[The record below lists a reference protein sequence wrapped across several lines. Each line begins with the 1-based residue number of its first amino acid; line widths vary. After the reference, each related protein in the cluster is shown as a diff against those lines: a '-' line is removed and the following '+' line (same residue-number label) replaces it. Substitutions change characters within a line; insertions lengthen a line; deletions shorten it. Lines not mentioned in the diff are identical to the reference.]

1 MVNWIK
7 CKILNSK
14 KIIMKSKY
22 IIPKVLLLSSS
33 LFFSCSKSFLTHPPQ
48 GQVDS
53 TNLASKVGVNV
64 LLVGAYAALSGQDY
78 DNNAGN
84 IQSLGG
90 GNAWACS
97 PSNWLWGSVAGGDA
111 HKGSD
116 GGDQPP
122 MIPIATFTVNPS
134 DPLLDDKWK
143 AVYEGITRCNNVLK
157 VLPHVPDMLPSE
169 ITNTRAQARFL
180 RAHYY
185 FELKKLYNNLPWID
199 ENTTD
204 LKQPNTVDI
213 WPNIEADFQFAYDSL
228 PVTQTDIGRANKS
241 AAGAYLAKTYLF
253 EKKYQEAEPIF
264 QDVIAN
270 GQTANGLPYD
280 LAPHFEDLRRPAY
293 ESSNA
298 EAVFVVEMASNVGT
312 GAISSA
318 NQGDMLNFPYGNTS
332 PFGCCG
338 FFAPS
343 IDLVNSFRTDANGLP
358 YLDDYNSHPV
368 ANDQGLVS
376 AQPFTPDA
384 GNLDPR
390 LDWTVGRRGIPYLD
404 YGNDPGQDWV
414 RAQSYSG
421 PYAPIKN
428 VYWNAD
434 AATDG
439 DNSQWAPGSSINVFI
454 IRFADVLL
462 MAAEV
467 EAQIGNFDQA
477 EAYVNRVRH
486 RMIDNPAGWVYKYI
500 DDNNPALGFSSTLAA
515 NYKIGEY
522 PPGAFAAS
530 SYALKAIYFERK
542 LELAMEGYRYF
553 DLSRWGLAA
562 TAINAYFQ
570 YEGQYTLDVN
580 GASFTGNKN
589 EYMPIPQN
597 QIDLTFVNGKATL
610 VQNQGY
616 Q

>member
-1 MVNWIK
+1 
-7 CKILNSK
+7 
-14 KIIMKSKY
+14 MKPKY
-22 IIPKVLLLSSS
+22 IIPKFLLLSSC
-33 LFFSCSKSFLTHPPQ
+33 LVALSCNKTFLTKDPQ
-48 GQVDS
+48 GSVNS
-53 TNLASKVGVNV
+53 AALSSKVGVNV
-64 LLVGAYAALSGQDY
+64 LLVGAYAALSGQDF
-78 DNNAGN
+78 DANAGN

-116 GGDQPP
+116 GGDQIP
-122 MIPIATFTVNPS
+122 MIPIGTFTVNPGNE
-134 DPLLDDKWK
+134 LINDKWK

-157 VLPHVPDMLPSE
+157 VLPQVLDMTPDE

-185 FELKKLYNNLPWID
+185 FELKKLFNNLPWID
-199 ENTTD
+199 ETTID
-204 LKQPNTVDI
+204 LKQPNNVDI
-213 WPNIEADFQFAYDSL
+213 WPKIEADFQFAYDSL
-228 PVTQTDIGRANKS
+228 PVSQNDVGRCNKW
-241 AAGAYLAKTYLF
+241 AAGAYLAKTYLY
-253 EKKYQEAEPIF
+253 EKKYSDAEPLFTTI
-264 QDVIAN
+264 IAQ
-270 GQTANGLPYD
+270 GTTTGGIAYD
-280 LAPHFEDLRRPAY
+280 LAPHFEDLRRPSY
-293 ESSNA
+293 ESANP

-318 NQGDMLNFPYGNTS
+318 NQGDMLNFPYGATA

-343 IDLVNSFRTDANGLP
+343 IDLVNSYRTDANGLP
-358 YLDDYNSHPV
+358 YLDDYNTHPV
-368 ANDQGLVS
+368 ANDQGLTS

-421 PYAPIKN
+421 PFAPIKN

-434 AATDG
+434 AITDG

-467 EAQIGNFDQA
+467 EAQLNNGNLA
-477 EAYVNRVRH
+477 ETYVNRVRD
-486 RMIDNPAGWVYKYI
+486 RMINHPEAWVYKYN
-500 DDNNPALGFSSTLAA
+500 DDNNPTQGFSNVLAA
-515 NYKIGEY
+515 NYKIAEY
-522 PPGAFAAS
+522 PAGAFATQD
-530 SYALKAIYFERK
+530 YALKAIYFERK
-542 LELAMEGYRYF
+542 LELAMEGYRYY

-562 TAINAYFQ
+562 TNINAYFQ
-570 YEGQYTLDVN
+570 FEGQYTIDVQ
-580 GASFTGNKN
+580 GAKFTANKN
-589 EYMPIPQN
+589 EYMPIPQG
-597 QIDLTFVNGKATL
+597 QIDLSFDIGKQTL
-610 VQNQGY
+610 TQNVGY
-616 Q
+616 K

>member
-1 MVNWIK
+1 
-7 CKILNSK
+7 
-14 KIIMKSKY
+14 MKSKY
-22 IIPKVLLLSSS
+22 IIPKVLLLSTL
-33 LFFSCSKSFLTHPPQ
+33 LFVSCSKTFLTRLPQ
-48 GQVDS
+48 GSVSSDALTS
-53 TNLASKVGVNV
+53 SVGVNV

-78 DNNAGN
+78 DDVGGN

-116 GGDQPP
+116 GGDQVP
-122 MIPIATFTVNPS
+122 MIPIATFTVSPGNPMIN
-134 DPLLDDKWK
+134 DKWK

-157 VLPHVPDMLPSE
+157 VLPNVTDMSPDE

-185 FELKKLYNNLPWID
+185 FELKKLFNNIPWID

-213 WPNIEADFQFAYDSL
+213 WPNIEADFKFAYDSL
-228 PVTQTDIGRANKS
+228 PATQTDLGRANKW
-241 AAGAYLAKTYLF
+241 AAGAYLAKTYLY
-253 EKKYQEAEPIF
+253 EKKYTDAKPLF
-264 QDVIAN
+264 TDVITQ
-270 GQTANGLPYD
+270 GQTTNGLAYD
-280 LAPHFEDLRRPAY
+280 LTPNFEDNRRPAY
-293 ESSNA
+293 EASNA

-312 GAISSA
+312 GAIASS
-318 NQGDMLNFPYGNTS
+318 NQGDMLNFPYGATA

-358 YLDDYNSHPV
+358 YLDDYNSHAV
-368 ANDQGLVS
+368 ANDQGLIS
-376 AQPFTPDA
+376 SQPFTPDA

-404 YGNDPGQDWV
+404 YGVNPGQDWV

-421 PYAPIKN
+421 PFAPIKN

-462 MAAEV
+462 MAAET
-467 EAQIGNFDQA
+467 EAQLGNLDNA
-477 EAYVNRVRH
+477 EAYVNRVRD
-486 RMIDNPAGWVYKYI
+486 RMINNPAGWVHTYVDDSDPSKGFTNTPAAHYKIQEY
-500 DDNNPALGFSSTLAA
+500 PSGAFSSQD
-515 NYKIGEY
+515 
-522 PPGAFAAS
+522 
-530 SYALKAIYFERK
+530 YALKAIYFERK
-542 LELAMEGYRYF
+542 LELAMEGYRYY

-570 YEGQYTLDVN
+570 YEGQFVIDVQ
-580 GASFTGNKN
+580 GAKFTANKN
-589 EYMPIPQN
+589 EYMPIPQS
-597 QIDLTFVNGKATL
+597 QIDLSTENGKPTL
-610 VQNQGY
+610 TQNTGY
-616 Q
+616 K

>member
-1 MVNWIK
+1 
-7 CKILNSK
+7 
-14 KIIMKSKY
+14 MKPKY
-22 IIPKVLLLSSS
+22 IIPKI
-33 LFFSCSKSFLTHPPQ
+33 LFFSTGMLISCNKTFLTKPPQ
-48 GQVDS
+48 GSVDAS
-53 TNLASKVGVNV
+53 TLASSVGVNV

-78 DNNAGN
+78 DANAGN

-134 DPLLDDKWK
+134 NVLLDDKWK

-157 VLPHVPDMLPSE
+157 VLPLVPDMTPDQ

-185 FELKKLYNNLPWID
+185 FELKKLFNNLPWID
-199 ENTTD
+199 ETTTNLKPTNTI
-204 LKQPNTVDI
+204 DI
-213 WPNIEADFQFAYDSL
+213 WPNIEADFKFAYDSL

-241 AAGAYLAKTYLF
+241 AAEAYLAKTYLY
-253 EKKYQEAEPIF
+253 EKKYTEAEPLF
-264 QDVIAN
+264 TDVILN
-270 GQTANGLPYD
+270 GQTTNGLPYD
-280 LAPHFEDLRRPAY
+280 LAPNFEDLRRPSY
-293 ESSNA
+293 ETSNP
-298 EAVFVVEMASNVGT
+298 EAVFQVEMASNVGT

-343 IDLVNSFRTDANGLP
+343 IDLVNSFRTDPSGLP

-368 ANDQGLVS
+368 ANDQGLIS
-376 AQPFTPDA
+376 SQPFTPDQ

-434 AATDG
+434 AAIDG

-467 EAQIGNFDQA
+467 EAQMNNFNLA
-477 EAYVNRVRH
+477 ETYVNRVRD
-486 RMIDNPAGWVYKYI
+486 RMINNPAGWVHKYI
-500 DDNNPALGFSSTLAA
+500 DDNNPASGFSNTLAA
-515 NYKIGEY
+515 HYVIGEY
-522 PPGAFAAS
+522 PPNAFVSLA
-530 SYALKAIYFERK
+530 YANKAIYFERK

-553 DLSRWGLAA
+553 DLSRWGLADA
-562 TAINAYFQ
+562 AINAYFQ
-570 YEGQYTLDVN
+570 YEGNYTNDVN
-580 GASFTGNKN
+580 GATFTANKN
-589 EYMPIPQN
+589 EFMPIPQS
-597 QIDLTFVNGKATL
+597 QIDLTNVNGKATL
-610 VQNQGY
+610 IQNPGY
-616 Q
+616 K